1 VCDNAQMP
9 EIEVDSLLSTES
21 LSVLDVRCAGTCR
34 HRSGEECTSATH
46 LVFPYR
52 GVYVR
57 HVGREQA
64 IGDANHVLFFNA
76 TEGYQVSHP
85 LRGGDRNLSI
95 RLADDLLRELAPAQ
109 MLSPASGLRFRCQHQ
124 RIDVDVQAKAAL
136 LRHQLSSGT
145 LDELAGEIASLTLVS
160 RSLGPRTSHEPR
172 AIPASRRL
180 VDRVKLLLS
189 GDLSRRWRLAEIGAE
204 IGSSPVY
211 LTQLFR
217 KVEGLPLYRY
227 HLRLRLA
234 RALELVPHYEDFTT
248 LALELGFSSHAHFT
262 ATFRQ
267 VYGRTPSEF
276 KRAVFR

>member
-1 VCDNAQMP
+1 MCDNEEMP
-9 EIEVDSLLSTES
+9 ELEVDSLLSTES
-21 LSVLDVRCAGTCR
+21 LTVLDVRCAGTCR
-34 HRSGEECTSATH
+34 HRSAEECTSATH

-76 TEGYQVSHP
+76 TESYQVSHP
-85 LRGGDRNLSI
+85 LQGGDRNLSV
-95 RLADDLLRELAPAQ
+95 RVADDLLRELAPAL
-109 MLSPASGLRFRCQHQ
+109 MLSPASGVRFRRQHQ

-136 LRHQLSSGT
+136 LRHQLESGT

-160 RSLGPRTSHEPR
+160 RTLDPRTSHEPR
-172 AIPASRRL
+172 VIPASRRL

-234 RALELVPHYEDFTT
+234 RALELVPHYDDLTA

-267 VYGRTPSEF
+267 AYGRTPSEF

>member
-1 VCDNAQMP
+1 MP
-9 EIEVDSLLSTES
+9 ELEVDGLLSTES
-21 LSVLDVRCAGTCR
+21 LTVRDVRCAGTCC
-34 HRSGEECTSATH
+34 HRSAEEYTSATH

-76 TEGYQVSHP
+76 TESYQISHP
-85 LRGGDRNLSI
+85 VQGGDRNLGVL
-95 RLADDLLRELAPAQ
+95 LADDLLRELAPTQ
-109 MLSPASGLRFRCQHQ
+109 MLSPEGALRFRRQHQ
-124 RIDVDVQAKAAL
+124 RIGADVQAMAAL
-136 LRHQLSSGT
+136 LRQRLGNGM
-145 LDELAGEIASLTLVS
+145 LDGLAAEILVLTLVS
-160 RSLGPRTSHEPR
+160 RSLGPRTAHEPR
-172 AIPASRRL
+172 ATPARRRL

-217 KVEGLPLYRY
+217 QVEGLPLYRY

-234 RALELVPHYEDFTT
+234 RALELVPHYVDLTA

-267 VYGRTPSEF
+267 AYGRTPSEF

>member
-1 VCDNAQMP
+1 MP
-9 EIEVDSLLSTES
+9 ELEVDSLLSTES
-21 LSVLDVRCAGTCR
+21 LTVLDVRCAGTCR
-34 HRSGEECTSATH
+34 HRSAEECTSATH

-57 HVGREQA
+57 HVGGEQA

-76 TEGYQVSHP
+76 TESYQVSHP
-85 LRGGDRNLSI
+85 LRGGDRNLSV

-109 MLSPASGLRFRCQHQ
+109 MLSSASALRFRRQHQ
-124 RIDVDVQAKAAL
+124 RIGVDVQARAAL
-136 LRHQLSSGT
+136 LRHQLASGT
-145 LDELAGEIASLTLVS
+145 SDKLAAEIASLTLVS
-160 RSLGPRTSHEPR
+160 CSLGPRTSREPR

-189 GDLSRRWRLAEIGAE
+189 GDLSRRWTLAEIGAE

-234 RALELVPHYEDFTT
+234 RALELVPDYEDLTA

-267 VYGRTPSEF
+267 AYGRTPSEF
-276 KRAVFR
+276 KRSVFR

>member
-1 VCDNAQMP
+1 MP
-9 EIEVDSLLSTES
+9 ELEVHSLLSTK
-21 LSVLDVRCAGTCR
+21 LLAVCDVRCAGTCH
-34 HRSGEECTSATH
+34 HRSAEECTSATC
-46 LVFPYR
+46 LVFPYS

-85 LRGGDRNLSI
+85 VRGGDRNLSV

-109 MLSPASGLRFRCQHQ
+109 TLSSASGLRFRRQHQ
-124 RIDVDVQAKAAL
+124 RIGVDVQAMGAL
-136 LRHQLSSGT
+136 LRHQLTRGT

-160 RSLGPRTSHEPR
+160 CSLGPRTSHEPR
-172 AIPASRRL
+172 ATPASRRL

-189 GDLSRRWRLAEIGAE
+189 GDLSRRWRLAEIGTE
-204 IGSSPVY
+204 MGSSPVY
-211 LTQLFR
+211 LTQLFQ

-234 RALELVPHYEDFTT
+234 RALQLVPHYEDLTA

-267 VYGRTPSEF
+267 AYGRTPSEF
-276 KRAVFR
+276 KRTVFR